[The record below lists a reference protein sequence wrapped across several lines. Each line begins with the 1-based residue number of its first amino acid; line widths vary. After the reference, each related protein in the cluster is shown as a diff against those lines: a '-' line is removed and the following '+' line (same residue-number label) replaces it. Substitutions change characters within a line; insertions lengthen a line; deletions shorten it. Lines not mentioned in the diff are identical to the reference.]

1 MLPKEPWKRILV
13 IIAYVAIGLVA
24 AYFVKTYLLNV
35 LLPFIVAYI
44 IAMIL
49 HPLVNL
55 VLRKVKLPRRLVV
68 IFLVLGVAAA
78 LSLLC
83 YLIVNR
89 IYIELS
95 SIYQNA
101 LRVLNEM
108 NSDPEY
114 AENIID
120 KINGLIPFIDYGEW
134 LTEVWENFD
143 YYFKTVLSSFV
154 GNFTSIVST
163 LTAIIN
169 IVPSVLL
176 GIIISVI
183 STYYFTADYNK
194 INAAVI
200 GVLPKKAGDYLV
212 TIKKQL
218 LAACW
223 RFVRAYGL
231 IMLITFLEV
240 FIGLTVLGVRYAFL
254 IALLTAVVDLMPVLG
269 TGTVLIPWGI
279 IDLIAGNYFMGIGLL
294 VLYAIITVIR
304 QILEPKIVGK
314 YVGLYPLLA
323 LVSMY
328 VGLKLFGLIGLF
340 GLPLSIVIFDRLR
353 RDGFINIGKNK
364 KTAPESDA
372 TAGERTVSAVG
383 DPAPAEDAE
392 TPAESASAPAVKKL
406 KKRNHAGKGSG
417 KI

>member
-176 GIIISVI
+176 GIIISVSVQLPI
-183 STYYFTADYNK
+183 PLTSYVPSFNNV
-194 INAAVI
+194 NA
-200 GVLPKKAGDYLV
+200 K
-212 TIKKQL
+212 
-218 LAACW
+218 
-223 RFVRAYGL
+223 
-231 IMLITFLEV
+231 
-240 FIGLTVLGVRYAFL
+240 
-254 IALLTAVVDLMPVLG
+254 
-269 TGTVLIPWGI
+269 
-279 IDLIAGNYFMGIGLL
+279 
-294 VLYAIITVIR
+294 
-304 QILEPKIVGK
+304 
-314 YVGLYPLLA
+314 PLLA
-323 LVSMY
+323 SCSFPQY
-328 VGLKLFGLIGLF
+328 VH
-340 GLPLSIVIFDRLR
+340 LPL
-353 RDGFINIGKNK
+353 
-364 KTAPESDA
+364 T
-372 TAGERTVSAVG
+372 
-383 DPAPAEDAE
+383 
-392 TPAESASAPAVKKL
+392 KL
-406 KKRNHAGKGSG
+406 
-417 KI
+417 

>member
-1 MLPKEPWKRILV
+1 
-13 IIAYVAIGLVA
+13 
-24 AYFVKTYLLNV
+24 
-35 LLPFIVAYI
+35 
-44 IAMIL
+44 
-49 HPLVNL
+49 
-55 VLRKVKLPRRLVV
+55 
-68 IFLVLGVAAA
+68 
-78 LSLLC
+78 
-83 YLIVNR
+83 
-89 IYIELS
+89 
-95 SIYQNA
+95 
-101 LRVLNEM
+101 
-108 NSDPEY
+108 
-114 AENIID
+114 
-120 KINGLIPFIDYGEW
+120 
-134 LTEVWENFD
+134 
-143 YYFKTVLSSFV
+143 
-154 GNFTSIVST
+154 
-163 LTAIIN
+163 
-169 IVPSVLL
+169 
-176 GIIISVI
+176 
-183 STYYFTADYNK
+183 
-194 INAAVI
+194 
-200 GVLPKKAGDYLV
+200 
-212 TIKKQL
+212 
-218 LAACW
+218 
-223 RFVRAYGL
+223 
-231 IMLITFLEV
+231 MLITFLEV

-269 TGTVLIPWGI
+269 TGTVMIPWGI

-372 TAGERTVSAVG
+372 TAVERTVSAVG

-392 TPAESASAPAVKKL
+392 TPAESASAPAAKKL